1 MAEEIEKV
9 QLAITSQD
17 IGELGESV
25 IEAVEDYLE
34 SKGIDKKVLK
44 MALDASW
51 MQSLNS
57 GVEIP
62 ECMDRAESIRTIH
75 TGLRKDIAW
84 LSRQIMQVA

>member
-51 MQSLNS
+51 MQSLN
-57 GVEIP
+57 
-62 ECMDRAESIRTIH
+62 
-75 TGLRKDIAW
+75 
-84 LSRQIMQVA
+84 